1 METTN
6 LSNEF
11 MAKMLEKKAWEEL
24 SNELMWTEQL
34 LEKCRGKVDWT
45 EISKNCN
52 IVWTVPMIEKFKDCI
67 DWDELSRSCN
77 EHLFT
82 TELLERYKNRWNWRE
97 LSHNSSL
104 PLTDELLEQFADR
117 WDWGEII
124 DCYSRDEMYD
134 AAFLNKYQDRIPM
147 SSLQYSRLWSK
158 LVEDR
163 KRQLKIQMFS

>member
-104 PLTDELLEQFADR
+104 TQN
-117 WDWGEII
+117 
-124 DCYSRDEMYD
+124 Y
-134 AAFLNKYQDRIPM
+134 
-147 SSLQYSRLWSK
+147 
-158 LVEDR
+158 
-163 KRQLKIQMFS
+163 